1 MENSSPESLRAKRSR
16 LFRML
21 LLSAGGIG
29 ALFIL
34 GRSCGPASDDAG
46 AKEPLQGTASNGREG
61 GGEGSLGFDDLTIGQ
76 EYKASVA
83 SQGHRVSTLE
93 QDLSGIRG
101 ELDHL
106 KAELS
111 KAASARQDQ
120 LSRLEEI
127 LRHVESLGT
136 PRLESPPSLVP
147 HGLVPPKPEPID
159 VGKGVRLLSFEAS
172 GAPPAPRRA
181 LRIPAASAGE
191 ATVLN
196 GVFAPTGG
204 EPSPIRLRL
213 DAAILGPSKSRI
225 PLRDAILIGKAAG
238 DANATRV
245 TVEVVSLAYVKTG
258 GASIEV
264 PVRGYVVGEDGMEG
278 IPGTYLYRLED
289 QVPLALVTDGVAG
302 FTSALAERETTRS
315 VTPFGG
321 ATSVVTGDP
330 LKYAGLK
337 AAAGTSSKVGEILA
351 ERMRELRPAVWSPAH
366 ARVHV
371 VFLEGV
377 TLEGIDPQEAAD
389 GEEHPFH
396 DLDLRR

>member
-1 MENSSPESLRAKRSR
+1 MQSSSPDSARAQRSR
-16 LFRML
+16 LLRL
-21 LLSAGGIG
+21 LVLSAGGIG
-29 ALFIL
+29 IVFIL
-34 GRSCGPASDDAG
+34 GRACGPA
-46 AKEPLQGTASNGREG
+46 KEDEAAEKRSGQGTPVAG
-61 GGEGSLGFDDLTIGQ
+61 GAGGSTATLGFDDLTIGQ

-93 QDLSGIRG
+93 QEVSGIRR
-101 ELDHL
+101 ELDHV

-111 KAASARQDQ
+111 KAAAAQQDQ

-127 LRHVESLGT
+127 FRHVQTLGT
-136 PRLESPPSLVP
+136 PRLDATADL
-147 HGLVPPKPEPID
+147 GLPKADAPE
-159 VGKGVRLLSFEAS
+159 KGVRLLSFEAS
-172 GAPPAPRRA
+172 GVALSPKRA

-213 DAAILGPSKSRI
+213 DAAILGPTRSRI
-225 PLRDAILIGKAAG
+225 PLREAILIGKAAG

-245 TVEVVSLAYVKTG
+245 TVELVSLSYVKPG
-258 GASIEV
+258 GLIRGGESIEV
-264 PVRGYVVGEDGMEG
+264 PVRGYVVGDDGMEG

-337 AAAGTSSKVGEILA
+337 AAAGSSSKVGEILA
-351 ERMRELRPAVWSPAH
+351 ERMRELRPAVWSPAER
-366 ARVHV
+366 RVKV

-377 TLEGIDPQEAAD
+377 TLEGLDPQEAAD
-389 GEEHPFH
+389 GEDHPFR

>member
-1 MENSSPESLRAKRSR
+1 MENSSPESARSQRSR
-16 LFRML
+16 LLRLL
-21 LLSAGGIG
+21 LLSGGGIG
-29 ALFIL
+29 VLFIL
-34 GRSCGPASDDAG
+34 GRSCGPTGDDAAA
-46 AKEPLQGTASNGREG
+46 AKEPHRDARLSGREG
-61 GGEGSLGFDDLTIGQ
+61 GGASLGFDDLTIGQ
-76 EYKASVA
+76 EYKTSVA

-93 QDLSGIRG
+93 QDVSGVRRD
-101 ELDHL
+101 LDQL
-106 KAELS
+106 KSDLA
-111 KAASARQDQ
+111 KSAQSQEAQ

-127 LRHVESLGT
+127 ARLVQGLAT
-136 PRLESPPSLVP
+136 PRLEVPSNLGP
-147 HGLVPPKPEPID
+147 LKTETPE
-159 VGKGVRLLSFEAS
+159 KGVRLLTFGGSEGPS
-172 GAPPAPRRA
+172 APRRA
-181 LRIPAASAGE
+181 LRIPTASAGE

-213 DAAILGPSKSRI
+213 DAAILGPSKSRV

-245 TVEVVSLAYVKTG
+245 TVELVSFSYVKQG
-258 GASIEV
+258 GQSIEV

-289 QVPLALVTDGVAG
+289 QVPLAIVTDGVAG

-321 ATSVVTGDP
+321 ATNVVTGDP

-337 AAAGTSSKVGEILA
+337 AAAGTSSKVGDILA
-351 ERMRELRPAVWSPAH
+351 ERMRELRPAVWTPAEK
-366 ARVHV
+366 RVKV

-377 TLEGIDPQEAAD
+377 TLEGFDPQEARD
-389 GEEHPFH
+389 GEEHPFRE
-396 DLDLRR
+396 LDLHR